1 MKLQLKNS
9 KKIFLALTFY
19 FHPKTWIHLALLF
32 FINVCIMIG
41 LMGIFEVTNLQVF
54 SSTITLLL
62 GCMLFLTIT
71 EHLIKTTVSIRVLQI
86 IMGSFGMGTSI
97 IIIMMIV
104 LYASVFQSFQ
114 IISVEGLIGTT
125 FIFVF
130 FRFNMRR
137 LIINRFSTKVM
148 RGIEK

>member
-1 MKLQLKNS
+1 MKLQVKNS

-19 FHPKTWIHLALLF
+19 FHPKTWIHLTLLF
-32 FINVCIMIG
+32 FINVSIMIG
-41 LMGIFEVTNLQVF
+41 LMGIFDVTNLQVF
-54 SSTITLLL
+54 SSNITLLL

-71 EHLIKTTVSIRVLQI
+71 EHLIKTTVSIHILQI

-114 IISVEGLIGTT
+114 IISVEGLIGIT

-130 FRFNMRR
+130 FRSNMRR
-137 LIINRFSTKVM
+137 LIINRFSKKVM
-148 RGIEK
+148 RGMEK